1 LLKKRSN
8 FSSHTLAVFIWT
20 ALAFVFLGLFF
31 KIALTIQMVGSLQSF
46 LLSVDEQILQYIGT
60 TIRSPDWDF
69 FFVDLSTLGSLAMV
83 TTICVVSSVLFFL
96 TRDAMAA
103 FHLILIAVGGF
114 QIGTWSKRLI
124 ERPRPNI
131 IPKLVQVG
139 GQSFP
144 SGHAVTA
151 AAIYLT
157 LAILASRHFR
167 NHGARV
173 ILFVLAATIIFVVA
187 FSRLYLGVH
196 YPSDVLSGVFLGSAW
211 ALLMGA
217 LFSRQHFFKN
227 V

>member
-1 LLKKRSN
+1 
-8 FSSHTLAVFIWT
+8 
-20 ALAFVFLGLFF
+20 
-31 KIALTIQMVGSLQSF
+31 MVGSLQSF